1 MRFNIKAVIF
11 DMDGVITDT
20 MPYHCKAWKTIFT
33 KEGIKISR
41 QDVYCREGQKG
52 IDSVRELCAEHNH
65 PFTVSRARQ
74 LLKDKEEFFKSIFK
88 RRFIAGARSFVR
100 RSYRQGFKL
109 ALVTGTSRHE
119 AMRLLPA
126 DLFGLF
132 HVTVCGCDVQ
142 NGKPHPESYL
152 KALSQLG
159 LKPKDVLVIEN
170 APFGIRS
177 AKAAG
182 LRCLALETSLP
193 RRFLK
198 NADAVFSSFNDLSGR
213 VTLVRRSVI

>member
-20 MPYHCKAWKTIFT
+20 MGYHCKAWKTIFHRQ
-33 KEGIKISR
+33 GIQVSD

-52 IDSVRELCAEHNH
+52 IDSLRELCAEYGRA
-65 PFTVSRARQ
+65 FTPSLARKI
-74 LLKDKEEFFKSIFK
+74 LKDKEDFFKSIFK
-88 RRFIAGARSFVR
+88 RRFIVGARSFVR
-100 RSYRQGFKL
+100 CLRAQGFQL

-119 AMRLLPA
+119 AIKLLPA
-126 DLFGLF
+126 KLWNSF
-132 HVTVCGCDVQ
+132 HAIVCGCDVQ
-142 NGKPHPESYL
+142 NGKPHPEPYL
-152 KALSQLG
+152 KALSQMG
-159 LKPKDVLVIEN
+159 LKSKHALVIEN

-193 RRFLK
+193 RQYLK
-198 NADAVFSSFNDLSGR
+198 DADAVFSSFRDLSAR
-213 VTLVRRSVI
+213 VTLLRA